1 MANASAMSPA
11 TWPVRPD
18 WPSPRAE
25 ESETGSAFRLAGCG
39 WIPGEESGVADGLI
53 AGNRP
58 DALPAPMSELDTPLR
73 FGIGPSGRGATAETA
88 AEEAP
93 ADDLADDLAG
103 DADAAAVTATVSA
116 ADGGVHFAEVTM
128 LAVAVSFTE
137 VTEVAPDATGIWAWR
152 LAGCLSATEVTV
164 QPAVPSPLAQP
175 LVNDGFWLDG
185 WATRA
190 TDTFAADPL
199 FSVETCTVKAA
210 FCPRLTLDCERWT
223 VTHSSGWAD
232 VLVELALVL
241 VLVLVLALGLELVA
255 NWASSEAGL
264 AV

>member
-11 TWPVRPD
+11 TWPVRPG
-18 WPSPRAE
+18 WPSPWAE
-25 ESETGSAFRLAGCG
+25 ESETGSAFRLGGCG
-39 WIPGEESGVADGLI
+39 WIPGEELGVADGLI

-58 DALPAPMSELDTPLR
+58 DALPAPMSLLDTPLR
-73 FGIGPSGRGATAETA
+73 LGMAPSGRGASSAGTA

-93 ADDLADDLAG
+93 ADGLADDLAG

-137 VTEVAPDATGIWAWR
+137 VTEVAPDATGTWAAR
-152 LAGCLSATEVTV
+152 FAGCLSDTEVTV

-190 TDTFAADPL
+190 TDTFAPDPL
-199 FSVETCTVKAA
+199 FSVETCRV
-210 FCPRLTLDCERWT
+210 
-223 VTHSSGWAD
+223 
-232 VLVELALVL
+232 
-241 VLVLVLALGLELVA
+241 
-255 NWASSEAGL
+255 
-264 AV
+264 